1 MTSKKHWTLRAAG
14 LLFALVLITSC
25 FVGGTFAKYVTSK
38 SASDIARVAR
48 FGVVIEAHDNT
59 AFKTTYTTDATGLS
73 IDTNTVIS
81 GDGEKVVAPGTGE
94 DNAATLSITGK
105 PEVAVHVEL
114 TMSGMDVFLEA
125 GEHPDLTAT
134 SPTAKFTLNDRYYP
148 VVFTLKK
155 GGTELASGTI
165 SKINAYLA
173 TLSKNY
179 DAGTYLSTV
188 FGTYTLSW
196 EWAFGD
202 TAITAIPTTT
212 DKADTLLGAL
222 AATPSAFS
230 SYVLGTDYQT
240 GIGFT
245 LTATVTQID

>member
-25 FVGGTFAKYVTSK
+25 FVGGTFAKYVK
-38 SASDIARVAR
+38 SVSGTQLARVAH
-48 FGVVIEAHDNT
+48 FGVEITAKDNT
-59 AFKTTYTTDATGLS
+59 AFKTTYATDA
-73 IDTNTVIS
+73 S
-81 GDGEKVVAPGTGE
+81 GVSVSSSDSHKVVAPGTKE
-94 DNAATLSITGK
+94 DDTVIFSITGT

-114 TMSGMDVFLEA
+114 AMEGIMEVFLKDGA
-125 GEHPDLTAT
+125 YLDLTT
-134 SPTAKFTLNDRYYP
+134 PNPDDEFPLAKTYYP

-165 SKINAYLA
+165 SKINEYLA
-173 TLSKNY
+173 TTLSKDY
-179 DAGTYLSTV
+179 AAGTDLSTV

-240 GIGFT
+240 GISFT
-245 LTATVTQID
+245 LAATVTQID

>member
-48 FGVVIEAHDNT
+48 FGVEITAEDHT

-155 GGTELASGTI
+155 GSTELASGTI

-173 TLSKNY
+173 TLPKNY
-179 DAGTYLSTV
+179 DAGTDLSTV

-202 TAITAIPTTT
+202 TAIPTTT
-212 DKADTLLGAL
+212 DKADTLLGVL
-222 AATPSAFS
+222 AADYKAFD
-230 SYVLGTDYQT
+230 YVLGTNYQT
-240 GIGFT
+240 GISFT
-245 LTATVTQID
+245 LAATVTQID

>member
-38 SASDIARVAR
+38 SASDTARVAR

-59 AFKTTYTTDATGLS
+59 AFKTTYDTDTAGISSVTTSTTDSL
-73 IDTNTVIS
+73 
-81 GDGEKVVAPGTGE
+81 VAPGTKE
-94 DNAATLSITGK
+94 DNAVILSITGK

-114 TMSGMDVFLEA
+114 AMTGTDVVLMA
-125 GEHPDLTAT
+125 GTYPDLTT
-134 SPTAKFTLNDRYYP
+134 PNPNDTFALTEPYYP

-155 GGTELASGTI
+155 NGSEPISGTI
-165 SKINAYLA
+165 SEINTKLGA
-173 TLSKNY
+173 LSK
-179 DAGTYLSTV
+179 DCAPGTNLSTE

-196 EWAFGD
+196 EWKFEGGND
-202 TAITAIPTTT
+202 Q
-212 DKADTLLGAL
+212 ADTLLGTL
-222 AATPSAFS
+222 ATSATAIPGVGGGNYSPLVHFK
-230 SYVLGTDYQT
+230 
-240 GIGFT
+240 